1 MASVKQSDI
10 WLEQTRERLDV
21 WGAHLK
27 SIQLDRVSYSSHASF
42 LSVPG
47 ETAPIPENEVAE
59 RIESILC
66 RIKFRREI
74 YRALY
79 LFHYLGHSNTQAA
92 ITMNVSEKTYRLYR
106 LQGEVMVA
114 TYWDAENETQASL
127 KKQVDLVPGFS

>member
-1 MASVKQSDI
+1 MASVRQSDI
-10 WLEQTRERLDV
+10 WLEHTRDRLKV
-21 WGAHLK
+21 WGEHLK

-42 LSVPG
+42 LSTPG

-79 LFHYLGHSNTQAA
+79 LFYYLGHSNTQAG
-92 ITMNVSEKTYRLYR
+92 ITMKVSEKTYRLYR

-127 KKQVDLVPGFS
+127 KKTG

>member
-79 LFHYLGHSNTQAA
+79 LFYYLGHSNTQAA
-92 ITMNVSEKTYRLYR
+92 IAMNVSQKTYKIIR
-106 LQGEVMVA
+106 LQGEVMVG
-114 TYWDAENETQASL
+114 TWWDAETETLASL
-127 KKQVDLVPGFS
+127 KKSA